1 MNIENINEAIQTLKN
16 GGTILYPTDTIW
28 GIGCDATNDEACE
41 KILQIKQRPENKS
54 FVLLADSFHM
64 VERYIPDFADV
75 VYDLVDL
82 SVEPLTIIYPKAR
95 DLSKHVLA
103 DDGSVGIRITK
114 DPICLRLIKGMHKP
128 LVSTSANLS
137 AQPFGTDFASIDP
150 FIKEKV
156 DFKLEERTNE
166 KLEKASQII
175 KIELDGKVTIIR
187 K

>member
-1 MNIENINEAIQTLKN
+1 MNIEKINVAIQSLKN

-28 GIGCDATNDEACE
+28 GIGCDATSDEACE
-41 KILQIKQRPENKS
+41 KILEIKQRPANKS

-82 SVEPLTIIYPKAR
+82 SVEPLTIIYPNAR

-103 DDGSVGIRITK
+103 EDGSVGIRITK

-137 AQPFGTDFASIDP
+137 DQAFGKDLASIDES
-150 FIKEKV
+150 IKKKV
-156 DFKLEERTNE
+156 DFILDERVNE

-175 KIELDGKVTIIR
+175 KIDLNGTVSVIR

>member
-1 MNIENINEAIQTLKN
+1 MNIEKINEAIITLKN

-41 KILQIKQRPENKS
+41 KIMDIKQRPANKS

-82 SVEPLTIIYPKAR
+82 SVEPLTIIYPNAR

-103 DDGSVGIRITK
+103 EDGSVGIRITK

-137 AQPFGTDFASIDP
+137 NQPFGKDLASIDDS
-150 FIKEKV
+150 IKANV
-156 DFKLEERTNE
+156 DTIVDERANE

-175 KIELDGKVTIIR
+175 KIDLDGTISIIR

>member
-1 MNIENINEAIQTLKN
+1 MNIDQINQAIESLKN

-28 GIGCDATNDEACE
+28 GIGCDATNDAACE
-41 KILQIKQRPENKS
+41 KILEIKQRPAHKS

-82 SVEPLTIIYPKAR
+82 SVEPLTIIYPNAR

-103 DDGSVGIRITK
+103 EDGSVGIRITK

-137 AQPFGTDFASIDP
+137 NQPYGKDLASIDKI
-150 FIKEKV
+150 IKAKV
-156 DFKLEERTNE
+156 DFIVAERTHE
-166 KLEKASQII
+166 SLEKASQII
-175 KIELDGKVTIIR
+175 KIDLDGSVTVIR

>member
-1 MNIENINEAIQTLKN
+1 MNNDKIIEAIEALKA

-28 GIGCDATNDEACE
+28 GIGCDATNDDACG
-41 KILQIKQRPENKS
+41 KILDIKKRPENKS
-54 FVLLADSFHM
+54 FILLVDSFHM

-103 DDGSVGIRITK
+103 EDGSIGIRITK
-114 DPICLRLIKGMHKP
+114 DPICLRLIKGIHKP
-128 LVSTSANLS
+128 LVSTSANLTNEH
-137 AQPFGTDFASIDP
+137 FGKDLASIDQR
-150 FIKEKV
+150 IKDKV
-156 DFKLEERTNE
+156 DFIVEERTDE

-175 KIELDGKVTIIR
+175 KIDLDGKVSIIR